1 MKYATS
7 RRKSVSGD
15 WFSTVQIVSDDLKR
29 ESPTRDKSSALDLL
43 WQEMSPLE
51 RPHLLSLFTMKKPGS
66 RNPLSACSLYQTPFS
81 MFILFEE
88 MVLRVNQPFELVEVA
103 PRKSQQGKNGPGT
116 QRTYKLK
123 CQLAGQ
129 NKTFTLFRPASLDK
143 NFKVALKKLENDF
156 RLPFFLSQFVE
167 HLNSVE
173 ALLAVVNAE
182 AKRQDPNVTTLLTI
196 QMFVDAVYSE
206 YVKRPSHFHNQAAN
220 NPSMPF
226 VDIVFGRIAHTVLRY
241 LLEYGLTPNGLG
253 CFGQA
258 PVIQQD
264 IGSDSSSRHGIS
276 LTSMQDIIN
285 SIDVELATDF
295 KSLTYTMMSLSLADS
310 QELRLNSHLFEDDP
324 LDWP

>member
-1 MKYATS
+1 
-7 RRKSVSGD
+7 VSGD
-15 WFSTVQIVSDDLKR
+15 WFSTVQIVSNDRKR
-29 ESPTRDKSSALDLL
+29 ESPARDNFSGLDLL
-43 WQEMSPLE
+43 WQEISPLE

-81 MFILFEE
+81 MFILFED
-88 MVLRVNQPFELVEVA
+88 MVLRVDQPFELVEVA
-103 PRKSQQGKNGPGT
+103 PRKSQQEKNPLGT

-129 NKTFTLFRPASLDK
+129 KKTFTMFRPASLDK
-143 NFKVALKKLENDF
+143 NFHLALKELENDF
-156 RLPFFLSQFVE
+156 RLPFFISQFAE
-167 HLNSVE
+167 HLNSAE

-206 YVKRPSHFHNQAAN
+206 YIKRPSHFHNQAAN
-220 NPSMPF
+220 DPSMPF

-285 SIDVELATDF
+285 SIDVELAKDF
-295 KSLTYTMMSLSLADS
+295 RLLNHWLMSLSLADS
-310 QELRLNSHLFEDDP
+310 QELGLNSHLFDDDP
-324 LDWP
+324 FDWP